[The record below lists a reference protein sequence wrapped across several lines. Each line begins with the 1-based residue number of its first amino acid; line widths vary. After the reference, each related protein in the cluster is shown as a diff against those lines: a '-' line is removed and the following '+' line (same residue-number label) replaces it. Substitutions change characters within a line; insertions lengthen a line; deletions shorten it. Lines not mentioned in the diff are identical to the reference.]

1 MSESPWATPSSDIEA
16 ETWTLSAM
24 MNSGQAIIEAAEI
37 VQGSDFFRPLHQE
50 IFGAMVAMT
59 SAGEPVTPVTLRA
72 WLDQYHDVKYTPT
85 QISDLYGLNVPPQW
99 AAHHARI
106 VWDTSVRRRMQATA
120 RRWEQVASDRSMS
133 PQEMINRAQEFLEE
147 LARGAAASDQGSVGL
162 DDFLGRENRNGEVV
176 IPGLISRQDRV
187 VVVGLEGS
195 GKTVLAHQVAFCLAA
210 GVHPFTLT
218 GIKPGRV
225 LIVDLENPQYI
236 LQQRLKGLRE
246 IACQYKG
253 FKAANVRM
261 YARPGGINLLRRDH
275 SFQLADAIRKY
286 KPDLIVGGPVY
297 KMFEETGERDNSK
310 HAAIARFFDVIRER
324 HEPAVWLETHA
335 PIASDKGNRSMRPLG
350 SGIWTRWPEFGIAL
364 ARDPKDTQRL
374 FMDRFRGDRDEARVW
389 PVSIERNRSIGA
401 RWPWLATFPTG
412 TLTAPVGG

>member
-1 MSESPWATPSSDIEA
+1 MSDSPWATPSSDIEA
-16 ETWTLSAM
+16 EIWTLSAM

-37 VQGSDFFRPLHQE
+37 VQGGDFFRPLHQE
-50 IFGAMVAMT
+50 IFGAMVAM
-59 SAGEPVTPVTLRA
+59 SAAGEPVTPVTLRA
-72 WLDQYHDVKYTPT
+72 WLDQYHDVKYGPT
-85 QISDLYGLNVPPQW
+85 QISDLFHLNVPPQW

-106 VWDTSVRRRMQATA
+106 VWDASVRRRMQQTA

-133 PQEMINRAQEFLEE
+133 PQEMITRAQEFLEE
-147 LARGAAASDQGSVGL
+147 LARGAISDEGSIGL
-162 DDFLGRENRNGEVV
+162 DDFLGRVNASGQEV
-176 IPGLISRQDRV
+176 IPGIVSRQDRV

-210 GVHPFTLT
+210 GVHPFSLT

-246 IACQYKG
+246 IASQYKG
-253 FKAANVRM
+253 FRAANVRM

-275 SFQLADAIRKY
+275 AFKLADAIRKY

-297 KMFEETGERDNSK
+297 KMFEETGDKDSSK
-310 HAAIARFFDVIRER
+310 HAAIARFFDTMRER

-335 PIASDKGNRSMRPLG
+335 PIATDKGNRAMRPLG

-364 ARDPKDTQRL
+364 ARDPKDTNSL
-374 FMDRFRGDRDEARVW
+374 FLDRFRGDRDEQRVW
-389 PVSIERNRSIGA
+389 PVAIERNRSIGA
-401 RWPWLATFPTG
+401 RWPWLARYPNNTFNNV
-412 TLTAPVGG
+412 VGD